1 MLQDGNL
8 TDHAVQ
14 TIQSL
19 ATRAADR
26 PFFLCAQPQQPS
38 VLLLPLHAVGVADD
52 RAGLSRAVGL
62 HKPHVPWYA
71 PKRFYDLYPE
81 ADTTVAPNPSLPSA
95 VPAVAMQRWCARQP
109 PPAHDTVHSEVLT
122 IAATSCA

>member
-8 TDHAVQ
+8 TDHAVR

-38 VLLLPLHAVGVADD
+38 LLLLSACCHAVVAADD

-109 PPAHDTVHSEVLT
+109 PLAH
-122 IAATSCA
+122 

>member
-8 TDHAVQ
+8 TDHAVR

-38 VLLLPLHAVGVADD
+38 LLLLALI
-52 RAGLSRAVGL
+52 LSV
-62 HKPHVPWYA
+62 
-71 PKRFYDLYPE
+71 
-81 ADTTVAPNPSLPSA
+81 S
-95 VPAVAMQRWCARQP
+95 
-109 PPAHDTVHSEVLT
+109 LT
-122 IAATSCA
+122 IERA